1 MAFKKLDS
9 SAVSSADSRALD
21 AFVLQGE
28 DANLRQAY
36 ADRGRA
42 VAHTFA
48 SDSRPVLASPW
59 RSAVPLSPFPVSRGC
74 SQISVQVRGL
84 ATVATGETDAIN
96 MNLAAQRVDGSVL
109 DTGPSVTVAGGAS
122 PTTVDLTIDA
132 RQFAGETVILWLAFS
147 SQEQTSTP
155 PTGTQAG
162 SDITRFGTVIELD
175 AVSFT
180 FSASKR
186 YRLSFDQDAAGAE
199 SPNTFGYCAPRMIQ
213 SQRTTNTY
221 RVIPSIPEWM
231 ESYSAFQV
239 NVDEIGFLELYGW
252 SITETA
258 FDDLPSIQLAPGG
271 RLRARQC
278 QELYRRGYNLASKR
292 TRLYS
297 GTTSRDRLNADGAL
311 LGSLISPG
319 FKARRCQVAGPWYVS
334 AVGDLPA
341 SKTQVDAST
350 PSTVYRRRYRAYVS
364 WFGVATAAAESTFLK
379 ATVDAELHTFSGTTW
394 ATNTVTPTERG
405 ASLVAPAL
413 VVDGRARRGNI
424 TGTSLYNPRA
434 HFDSYYF
441 WSMGDVLA
449 GLSGLRLIEVTF
461 EEATAQEAVVA
472 RLLELNFTFT
482 DDLGGVLDDSVIVGF
497 PGAVV
502 MVDEGF

>member
-42 VAHTFA
+42 VAHTYA
-48 SDSRPVLASPW
+48 SDSQPVLASPW

-122 PTTVDLTIDA
+122 PATVDLTIDA

-162 SDITRFGTVIELD
+162 SDITANGTAIELD

-180 FSASKR
+180 YSTSKR
-186 YRLSFDQDAAGAE
+186 YRLSFDQDAAGAV
-199 SPNTFGYCAPRMIQ
+199 SPETFGYCAPRMIQ
-213 SQRTTNTY
+213 SLKSSNVY

-231 ESYSAFQV
+231 ESYGAFQV
-239 NVDEIGFLELYGW
+239 SVDEIGFLELYGW

-292 TRLYS
+292 SRLYS
-297 GTTSRDRLNADGAL
+297 GTTSRDRTNSIGNLYFPSSQASVA
-311 LGSLISPG
+311 SIS
-319 FKARRCQVAGPWYVS
+319 GPWYV
-334 AVGDLPA
+334 ACVGDLPT

-350 PSTVYRRRYRAYVS
+350 PATVYRRRYRAFVC
-364 WFGVATAAAESTFLK
+364 FVGVASSSARHSFLK
-379 ATVDAELHTFSGTTW
+379 GTIDAELNTFGGTTW
-394 ATNTVTPTERG
+394 ATNAVTPAERDR
-405 ASLVAPAL
+405 SLLAPML
-413 VVDGRARRGNI
+413 VLDGRGQI
-424 TGTSLYNPRA
+424 TEESLYNPRTDD
-434 HFDSYYF
+434 FYYF

-449 GLSGLRLIEVTF
+449 GASGVRLIEAQF

-472 RLLELNFTFT
+472 RLLEIYLSFLDEEGRAPDLNT
-482 DDLGGVLDDSVIVGF
+482 VACF
-497 PGAVV
+497 PAALV